1 VKRSAFFPAGGVF
14 FVGLLLAGVLGAGLL
29 GPIGNPAQAA
39 APSPQS
45 APGQVPAAP
54 AQAAPPAAAPA
65 MASAGT
71 PISLELNK
79 LTPLDQGPGCRAY
92 FVVGNP
98 GSEPIPELQ
107 LDLILF
113 GTDGIIS
120 RRLAVELGPLAAR
133 KTEVRLF
140 DLTGTPCDSIGH
152 ILLNDV
158 LSCQVGTAPS
168 GAPPG
173 TPQGG
178 GTGNDSRAACLA
190 RITVSSRAKAP
201 LTR

>member
-1 VKRSAFFPAGGVF
+1 MRSAFFSAGGIF
-14 FVGLLLAGVLGAGLL
+14 FVGFLLAGPL
-29 GPIGNPAQAA
+29 GPLCSPARAAATSSQTKPGPAPAAQASPGQTPPSGQ
-39 APSPQS
+39 APST
-45 APGQVPAAP
+45 AP
-54 AQAAPPAAAPA
+54 
-65 MASAGT
+65 AGT

-79 LTPLDQGPGCRAY
+79 LTPLEQGPGCRAY

-98 GSEPIPELQ
+98 GPEPIPELQ

-120 RRLAVELGPLAAR
+120 RRLAVELGPLPAQ

-140 DLTGTPCDSIGH
+140 DLTDTPCDSIGH

-158 LSCQVGTAPS
+158 LSCQVGAT
-168 GAPPG
+168 PPG
-173 TPQGG
+173 TPPGAPQGG
-178 GTGNDSRAACLA
+178 GTGSDTRAACLA
-190 RITVSSRAKAP
+190 RIAVSSRAKAQ

>member
-1 VKRSAFFPAGGVF
+1 MKRSAFFQAGGIF
-14 FVGLLLAGVLGAGLL
+14 FVGLLLAGPLGLIC
-29 GPIGNPAQAA
+29 GPAWAA
-39 APSPQS
+39 APSSQS
-45 APGQVPAAP
+45 EPGQAPAAQPSP
-54 AQAAPPAAAPA
+54 AQAPPTKAAPSTA
-65 MASAGT
+65 PAGP

-120 RRLAVELGPLAAR
+120 RRLAVELGPLAAQ

-158 LSCQVGTAPS
+158 LSCQVGTTSP

-173 TPQGG
+173 APQGG
-178 GTGNDSRAACLA
+178 GAGNDPRAACLA
-190 RITVSSRAKAP
+190 RIAVSSRTKAQ